1 MRKIKI
7 DRKKI
12 TQPVARNKFPPHKK
26 KLDKQQPIKRIE
38 TRKYFRINKS
48 IFFKKGRKDHKKNRL
63 AKNLVWRKLKKPF

>member
-1 MRKIKI
+1 MRKIRI

-12 TQPVARNKFPPHKK
+12 TQSVARNKFSPPKK
-26 KLDKQQPIKRIE
+26 KLDKQQSIKIIE
-38 TRKYFRINKS
+38 TKKYFRTNKS